1 MTNFFQ
7 WLDDQGYSY
16 QILNQ
21 PKRNSRRGA
30 QVRITHNGNVV
41 DCWPG
46 TSKEVVRHV
55 SAGAYFE
62 GLSLNGVAR
71 VIENRPSEVD
81 GKRRRKKKTKG
92 EL

>member
-21 PKRNSRRGA
+21 QKKNRGGA

-46 TSKEVVRHV
+46 ANDVTHHV
-55 SAGAYFE
+55 SARVYYD
-62 GLSLNGVAR
+62 GLGLNGVGR
-71 VIENRPSEVD
+71 VIENRPSESDKQRLRKKARGD
-81 GKRRRKKKTKG
+81 GK
-92 EL
+92 L